1 MIGSTLYTGQ
11 SNGTFLARTFDG
23 TTFGAATTVPLN
35 GLTSAQFPIA
45 NLTGMFFDP
54 TTERLYYTVSGDTH
68 MYYRYFE
75 PEDNIIGAQTL
86 TISGNGDGLTWN
98 TASEMTMANGK
109 IYYVVTSG
117 QGANQQQNLWSINFA
132 GGKPVPGTQVL
143 VSGPAKGDGQTWAG
157 RGMFVLSS

>member
-1 MIGSTLYTGQ
+1 
-11 SNGTFLARTFDG
+11 
-23 TTFGAATTVPLN
+23 VPLN